1 MDTPLKKKEKQMN
14 NKIFVLC
21 ALASVGIAGLIKL
34 TINKVNKSK
43 KRVDVHHH
51 YHKHY

>member
-1 MDTPLKKKEKQMN
+1 MN
-14 NKIFVLC
+14 FKIVTIG
-21 ALASVGIAGLIKL
+21 ALACAGIAGLIKL

-43 KRVDVHHH
+43 KRVDIHHH

>member
-1 MDTPLKKKEKQMN
+1 MN
-14 NKIFVLC
+14 FKIITLG

-34 TINKVNKSK
+34 TINKVNKSN